1 MREIAKKEMYHID
14 VVIDVTGDEQTK
26 NKLSAMERYTKQTEK
41 RMKAL
46 NRIKANPVIQAQDK
60 TSSVVNRISNNLKRV
75 GRTISTTINAKDRA
89 SSVVNRVKN
98 KVNSLLTSR
107 QREVLLKARDKASQV
122 VDKVKAKVQNL
133 TAATIISLNMKADP
147 ALRVIS
153 QTRSKLGE
161 LKNNTIINIK
171 AKGEEALNTI
181 SRTKSKLQE
190 FSNRT
195 YQAIVKLKDEAS
207 PTLSGIGSKIDSFI
221 SGAISKFAQLTTA
234 ITVALG
240 GIGVGS
246 SIKTFANF
254 EQGMKN
260 VQAVTGASGKEMEA
274 LTVKARNLGKT
285 TAYSAREVSD
295 AMYYAGMAGWKTNQI
310 IEGMPGILN
319 LAATGGTDLALTSD
333 IVTDGLTSLGMAAK
347 DTNEFVDIM
356 AATITNSNTD
366 IEKMG
371 ETLKFVGSLGGSL
384 GVPMKDLSLAT
395 GLMASSAIKGSQ
407 AGTSL
412 RMGLLRLI
420 NEPKRAATAMRK
432 YGIEMKTTKSGSLDL
447 AATIDELRNK
457 LGKLSDT
464 KKVGALGDIVGA
476 NASSGWA
483 AIVNASESD
492 YNKLKKAIAES
503 EEEAKRIADMKMD
516 SLNGQFA
523 KLKNTINDVK
533 ISIGEKLGPVT
544 RNFMENIISSMP
556 KVGDS
561 IVNFVSNFINNFDKI
576 KNVLQGVISIIG
588 GVVAGFMA
596 FKALKFISFLIPL
609 LSNITFAIT
618 AFAGG
623 AATLGEALLLVLGGP
638 VGAVIAGVA
647 LLATAFTLAYQKSDA
662 FRKIVKD
669 AGKSIKNFLQE
680 AIIAISPFVNV
691 FGNKLKELGKAV
703 IPLLKVFG
711 DFASTLMSKIGPIIL
726 FLSSNVLAGFILTF
740 AAAVEAVKS
749 AVVAIT
755 GVLQGLTSIIKGVF
769 DIVGGIISGDGK
781 QIINGLKSVFEGGI
795 KIVSSV
801 WKGLVDIV
809 TSPIQAVVDVL
820 DEKFGK
826 KVEGIKKKWNELK
839 DFLKNPTKAAPK
851 VQPVNLSGEK
861 ASNELQASSNGA
873 KAYISSLGQKI
884 GEGIGKIKDK
894 FGELKISATEVFNNI
909 VSFVGGKA
917 TELKDKLLEGIKP
930 AIDTFKQSLS
940 NLKEV
945 FGDSLDSI
953 KEAFGGLK
961 TVFDENIKTP
971 FENLKQKVLEMKES
985 LKTVFDNLKS
995 SFAELIK
1002 ALEPIKDFFSNLF
1015 KPIKD
1020 DGTTKATKTNMDE
1033 LKQSTQRVGTSFK
1046 ELGNAFNQLKEAAK
1060 PFIDYLKQIKDSLTS
1075 TLGDIGGG
1083 LLKGVATSIV
1093 LVITSVI
1100 NAIASIINAVAG
1112 AIKGVIDIIKGIFE
1126 IIGGII
1132 SGDGEKIKQGFSDV
1146 FKGIGEVVKSLWEG
1160 IKGVLGAP
1168 LKAVVNFID
1177 NGFSEKVG
1185 QVKQWWSD
1193 LKTNVGQKISGFV
1206 SFVSNGFQQKV
1217 QQVGMWWQGL
1227 KVNLSGKIS
1236 GFVSLVENGF
1246 KSKVDSIKSAWD
1258 SLRKK
1263 LSQKITGFV
1272 SIVKTGISN
1281 VLDRFADGG
1290 VASKPSICGEAGP
1303 EMVIPLS
1310 NSKRSRALSL
1320 YEQAGQMLGTKAS
1333 NNVIP
1338 ISQKLG
1344 TSFNSTSNVQ
1354 NSTSNIINNVRN
1366 FPTRQEEFNNTENR
1380 IYQEAQPQNI
1390 ISSGSNAINI
1400 GGISINIQG
1409 SNNKE
1414 EMIQEI
1420 LSQVE
1425 SELREALQDIG

>member
-1 MREIAKKEMYHID
+1 
-14 VVIDVTGDEQTK
+14 
-26 NKLSAMERYTKQTEK
+26 
-41 RMKAL
+41 
-46 NRIKANPVIQAQDK
+46 
-60 TSSVVNRISNNLKRV
+60 
-75 GRTISTTINAKDRA
+75 TINAKDRA

-207 PTLSGIGSKIDSFI
+207 PTLSGLDGKISSFI
-221 SGAISKFAQLTTA
+221 SSTISKFTQLAVTA
-234 ITVALG
+234 TALIG
-240 GIGVGS
+240 GVGVGS
-246 SIKTFANF
+246 AIKGFADF
-254 EQGMKN
+254 EQAMKN
-260 VQAVTGASGKEMEA
+260 AQAVSSANSKEMAEM
-274 LTVKARNLGKT
+274 
-285 TAYSAREVSD
+285 TAMAREMGRTTSFTAKD
-295 AMYYAGMAGWKTNQI
+295 AGNAMYFMGMAGWKSKEMI
-310 IEGMPGILN
+310 AGLPGILN
-319 LAATGGTDLALTSD
+319 LAATGQTDLALTAD
-333 IVTDGLTSLGMAAK
+333 IVTDGLTALGLTAK
-347 DTNEFVDIM
+347 DTGMFVDVM
-356 AATITNSNTD
+356 AATVTNSNTD
-366 IEKMG
+366 IERMG
-371 ETLKFVGSLGGSL
+371 ETFKYMGSVGGAL
-384 GVPMKDLSLAT
+384 GVSMKDLSLAT
-395 GLMASSAIKGSQ
+395 GLMASASVKGSM
-407 AGTSL
+407 AGTAL
-412 RMGLLRLI
+412 RGGLVRLI
-420 NEPKRAATAMRK
+420 KPPAEAQKAMNK
-432 YGIEMKTTKSGSLDL
+432 YGIEIKKTKDGNLDL
-447 AATIDELRNK
+447 ASTIVDLREK
-457 LGKLSDT
+457 LGGLEGVQKS
-464 KKVGALGDIVGA
+464 AAI
-476 NASSGWA
+476 SSIFGRTAMAGWA
-483 AIVNASESD
+483 AVVNASEKD
-492 YNKLKKAIAES
+492 FKKLTTAINES
-503 EEEAKRIADMKMD
+503 EGEAKRIADMKLD
-516 SLNGQFA
+516 TLSGQFEI
-523 KLKNTINDVK
+523 LKSAIDDVRISVGQRLGPMTRSFVEQLTKDMPKIGDAIVSFVSDFIND
-533 ISIGEKLGPVT
+533 
-544 RNFMENIISSMP
+544 
-556 KVGDS
+556 
-561 IVNFVSNFINNFDKI
+561 FDKI
-576 KNVLQGVISIIG
+576 KSIMQNVISVISGI
-588 GVVAGFMA
+588 VSAFIA
-596 FKALKFISFLIPL
+596 FKALKFISFLIPI
-609 LSNITFAIT
+609 LSDIGFAIA

-623 AATLGEALLLVLGGP
+623 AATLGEALLFALGGP
-638 VGAVIAGVA
+638 VGAVIAGVV

-662 FRKIVKD
+662 FRKIVKNV
-669 AGKSIKNFLQE
+669 GKSIKNFLQE

-740 AAAVEAVKS
+740 VAAVEAVKS

-971 FENLKQKVLEMKES
+971 FENLKQKVLETKES
-985 LKTVFDNLKS
+985 LKPVFDNLKS
-995 SFAELIK
+995 SFAELGK
-1002 ALEPIKDFFSNLF
+1002 ALEPIKEAFSGIKDFFSNLF

-1020 DGTTKATKTNMDE
+1020 DGATKTTKTNMDE

-1344 TSFNSTSNVQ
+1344 TSFNSASSIQ
-1354 NSTSNIINNVRN
+1354 NSNSSIINNVRQ
-1366 FPTRQEEFNNTENR
+1366 FPTKQEEFNNTENR

-1390 ISSGSNAINI
+1390 ISSGSNAINV

-1425 SELREALQDIG
+1425 SGLREALEDIG